1 MARSLESTTLSIE
14 LKEVQKLVFG
24 RAIQNMDSEMNLGNY
39 FVSYCVLIQ
48 LLVNFLKHRE
58 HPTCKTNPCLE
69 LCPEILLF

>member
-1 MARSLESTTLSIE
+1 MARNLESTSLSIE
-14 LKEVQKLVFG
+14 SKEVQKLVFG
-24 RAIQNMDSEMNLGNY
+24 RALQNINSEMNSGNY
-39 FVSYCVLIQ
+39 FVSYCFLIQ